1 MLCVQL
7 PNIFSLC
14 WKIRQTV
21 PKRKMKEVDLKIEK
35 REEEDGVGQADKK
48 LAARR
53 FQKKNH
59 DLHSR

>member
-1 MLCVQL
+1 
-7 PNIFSLC
+7 
-14 WKIRQTV
+14 
-21 PKRKMKEVDLKIEK
+21 MKEVDLKIEK